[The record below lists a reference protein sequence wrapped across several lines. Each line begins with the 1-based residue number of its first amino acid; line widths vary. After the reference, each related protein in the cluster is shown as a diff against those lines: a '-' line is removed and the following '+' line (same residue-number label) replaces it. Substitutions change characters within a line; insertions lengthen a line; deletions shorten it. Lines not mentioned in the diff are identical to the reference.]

1 MLPQGYQPRRWN
13 KPFRPVVAWV
23 LAGLLAGQSLAAA
36 PVGGADKWSRVIG
49 LKKDIR
55 VYVTL
60 TDGSHVEGWF
70 IGAYG
75 SGMTV
80 TAPDGEAMLARDL
93 VQEVAVD
100 HNGRRWY
107 SIPLAV
113 AAGAGGLAAGYAVA
127 NRTRCSIE
135 TDTCSRGRGIIIAAF
150 AIGPAALVYSLSL
163 GPARKVI
170 YSKPS
175 PKR

>member
-1 MLPQGYQPRRWN
+1 MLPQGDRSSRWN
-13 KPFRPVVAWV
+13 KPFRRVLTSVLVGV
-23 LAGLLAGQSLAAA
+23 LALQTLTAA
-36 PVGGADKWSRVIG
+36 PPGAADKWSRVVR

-60 TDGSHVEGWF
+60 TDGSYVEGWF
-70 IGAYG
+70 AGAYD
-75 SGMTV
+75 SGMSV
-80 TAPDGEAMLARDL
+80 GGPDGDSMLARDL
-93 VQEVAVD
+93 VQQVAVD
-100 HNGRRWY
+100 HSGRRWY

-127 NRTRCSIE
+127 NRTRCSVE
-135 TDTCSRGRGIIIAAF
+135 TDICSKGRGLIITAF
-150 AIGPAALVYSLSL
+150 TVGPAALAYGLSL
-163 GPARKVI
+163 GPAKKVI